1 MKDRRPLQIGHAPR
15 FVQPNSGTPIGW
27 LASIKDQITRLQK
40 EVEGVAL
47 RLARPAPK
55 DAEPAAVVG
64 KMVFSPET
72 YTFAFDY
79 LQNGVSSVQS
89 QYVLRD
95 GMTYEIPV
103 VFPPPGVF
111 IARAAQVSV
120 VQRLFVPDVG
130 VMQVPMH
137 YGNFFMDQG
146 ATGATQTFQTKKY
159 SFPDNTDTSRI
170 YLSRRLSFLWNLIDM
185 KNGVRFSDELMS
197 DLLFL
202 PQDFGTPRSGGS
214 GSGSLANLPTAATN
228 GYLEFPT
235 PWLFERDAQL
245 TFQFRP
251 ITPVIQ
257 PTANSGY
264 SPYPFDDRE
273 QTGIVRDSSVTV
285 QIEIHG
291 TRYLSLQDAA
301 RQGALV

>member
-1 MKDRRPLQIGHAPR
+1 MKDRRPLQIGQAPR
-15 FVQPNSGTPIGW
+15 FVQPKSGTPIGW

-47 RLARPAPK
+47 RLSRAAPN
-55 DAEPAAVVG
+55 DSEPAAVVG
-64 KMVFSPET
+64 KMTFSPET

-89 QYVLRD
+89 QYVMRD
-95 GMTYEIPV
+95 GMTYEIPI
-103 VFPPPGVF
+103 VFPPPGIF
-111 IARAAQVSV
+111 IARAAQVSLK
-120 VQRLFVPDVG
+120 QRLFVPGLG

-146 ATGATQTFQTKKY
+146 ITGATQTLQTKKY
-159 SFPDNTDTSRI
+159 SFPDNTSIDRT
-170 YLSRRLSFLWNLIDM
+170 YLSRRVSFLWNLLDM
-185 KNGVRFSDELMS
+185 KSGVRFSDELMP

-202 PQDFGTPRSGGS
+202 PQDFGSPVPAGS
-214 GSGSLANLPTAATN
+214 GSGQLGLPTSPTN

-264 SPYPFDDRE
+264 SPYSFDDRE
-273 QTGIVRDSSVTV
+273 QTGLVRDSSVTV